1 VLGGSLSLLKW
12 LVDDHCCPLRS
23 LRVGGR
29 RQSRGSY
36 TPILTSRGRSLLGIA
51 MENRNLEIIRYLV
64 ADKNMSLADEKG
76 LSMETTIATLEAAL
90 RRLPAESDGTIPEI
104 TETTT
109 VDSIDFIPTPVPAQE
124 MSMPSSHVS
133 FAVQS
138 PQETSPTST
147 SGSGHGATS
156 RNVRSGAADDA
167 SSGSVDDAVSGP
179 PLCRSCLAESIAKTR
194 RFPTFIPVHHLLC
207 KYNRL
212 CSDTLRPPDL
222 LHAMQHTHYS
232 MPSLLCRLLLYARV

>member
-1 VLGGSLSLLKW
+1 
-12 LVDDHCCPLRS
+12 
-23 LRVGGR
+23 
-29 RQSRGSY
+29 
-36 TPILTSRGRSLLGIA
+36 

-109 VDSIDFIPTPVPAQE
+109 VDSIEFIPTPVPAQE
-124 MSMPSSHVS
+124 MSMPSSSHVS
-133 FAVQS
+133 FAVQT
-138 PQETSPTST
+138 QISPTST
-147 SGSGHGATS
+147 SGSGQGATS
-156 RNVRSGAADDA
+156 RDVRISGAADDA
-167 SSGSVDDAVSGP
+167 SSGSVEDAVSGSP
-179 PLCRSCLAESIAKTR
+179 FCRSYLAESIAKTR

-222 LHAMQHTHYS
+222 LHAMQHTH
-232 MPSLLCRLLLYARV
+232 